1 MKVSINYSIPV
12 SAVIIFDEIFRCSEL
27 TDSSYPLQNYIDKAE
42 ELMDAYGFEWA
53 EIIDDDDGTV
63 IAQISREDDEDEIND
78 ITDDDCGLPHNFAE

>member
-78 ITDDDCGLPHNFAE
+78 ITDDDCGLPHSSTE